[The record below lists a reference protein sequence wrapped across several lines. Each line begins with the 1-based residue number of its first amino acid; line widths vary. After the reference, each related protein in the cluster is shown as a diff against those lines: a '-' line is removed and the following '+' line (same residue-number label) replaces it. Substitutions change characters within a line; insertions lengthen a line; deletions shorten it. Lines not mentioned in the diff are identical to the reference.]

1 MRISDWSSDVC
12 SSDLVGARKP
22 AADEAGTPAL
32 RRSACSSKRMASAA
46 MPAFLSPAFLSFV
59 SSACAPDAAPSTT
72 AAARIQPRRAA
83 TRKPTTTEFLSIAP
97 RRGLALPSRRRPRPD
112 WPAAHSPDPL
122 FRLFP
127 AGYPHT
133 SPRARFFCTP
143 DPRLT
148 LGDRKRV

>member
-1 MRISDWSSDVC
+1 
-12 SSDLVGARKP
+12 
-22 AADEAGTPAL
+22 
-32 RRSACSSKRMASAA
+32 MASAA

-83 TRKPTTTEFLSIAP
+83 TRKPTTPEFLSIAP

-127 AGYPHT
+127 AGAT
-133 SPRARFFCTP
+133 QKRQRARFFCNP
-143 DPRLT
+143 DARLT
-148 LGDRKRV
+148 LGPGEGLCDLFRSAAHGSGDRVRHERGSRSEEHTSEIQYLMRTS